1 MARFLVAYD
10 TIEGQTRKIADYI
23 ANRAVRAGHD
33 VRVVDIADLAEE
45 PKPVEFDAVIMGAS
59 VHLARHSKR
68 FVQFV
73 RKRRDWL
80 DRLPVA
86 FFSVS
91 LSAGGNEKER
101 EEAQAYI
108 DTLLQETGWKPRVTV
123 TLAGG
128 LKYRTYGLL
137 KRLMIKRIAK
147 EVGRETDA
155 SRDYDYT
162 DWQSVDQFTDQFLS
176 GFRAGPHS

>member
-91 LSAGGNEKER
+91 LSAGGNEKDAKR
-101 EEAQAYI
+101 HRRI
-108 DTLLQETGWKPRVTV
+108 STHCFRKP
-123 TLAGG
+123 AGSHG
-128 LKYRTYGLL
+128 SPLP
-137 KRLMIKRIAK
+137 
-147 EVGRETDA
+147 
-155 SRDYDYT
+155 
-162 DWQSVDQFTDQFLS
+162 WP
-176 GFRAGPHS
+176 AG